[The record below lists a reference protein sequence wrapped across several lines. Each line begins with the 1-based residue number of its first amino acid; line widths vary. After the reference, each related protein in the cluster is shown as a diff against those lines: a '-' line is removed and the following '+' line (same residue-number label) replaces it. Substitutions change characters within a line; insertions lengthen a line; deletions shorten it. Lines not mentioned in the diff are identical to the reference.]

1 MPQES
6 PRFQQGIPCPPDP
19 PHSIKTLLRKGYPPP
34 SLTLPLPVAVLLVF
48 LLAASISGCLFESD
62 QDPPPGAT
70 QVSPTATVPAEP
82 GAASTSTALPA
93 GTAAVPRSTPS
104 ASGLVLPVSIAEVQ
118 SDLPQYDRQT
128 WRHWIDEDS
137 DCQNARQ
144 EVLIIEST
152 VAVTYQSD
160 ERCRVATGVWVGPYT
175 GTTVDDP
182 GDLDVDHMVPLGNAH
197 RSGAWNWDRERKREY
212 ANYLGYE
219 DHLIATTSGANRS
232 KGSKGPEEWRPPF
245 EQYWCDYAV
254 DWVTIKNEW
263 GLTVTEA
270 EYIALTEMLATCE
283 MTVLLQP
290 TQGMPPPSP
299 VPTAAVGPQTVTP
312 PSPVPTAPASPQTA
326 TPTDLRYDPFGPDRN
341 CGDFDNYE
349 EALAFFRAAG
359 GPEADPHRLDSNG
372 DGQPCETLPGG
383 PSAEVQTAGP
393 GLAASSVLGEGDAV
407 EEDPVCAGTG
417 PLGSG
422 STHLLATPV
431 AGSEGIDCDPLTAPA
446 AHIVLSPASTPT
458 LTLTPTP
465 TPANAP
471 SPTPSPSPRPDP
483 GLSVAEQTPVPAV
496 NCSDFSNWRDAQ
508 DFFLSEG
515 GPAEDP
521 HGLDRNDDGVSCQS
535 LPGAPD
541 DDAAPNSPT
550 PTPASPPEGPPIS
563 GTTPVLEALA
573 QLPYDPSGPDRD
585 CVDFT
590 SWWDAQN
597 FYLAAGGPDQ
607 DPHSLDH
614 NGDGSACESLSGA
627 PTQVSEPSLDE
638 QATPALAPEIEDRN
652 CADFSNWSEAQAFYL
667 AAGGPNDDPHG
678 LDHNGDGSACESLSG
693 APTQVSEPSL
703 DEQATAALAP
713 EIEDRNCADFS
724 NWSEAQAFYLA
735 AGGPDQDPHGL
746 DRNKN
751 GEACESLPGAPDD
764 EPDRVQQK
772 AQPTPAGQSPTEEN
786 VFRDRNCGDF
796 KTWQEAQNL
805 FVSQGGPS
813 QDPHRLDRDKDGI
826 VCESLPGAPE

>member
-1 MPQES
+1 M
-6 PRFQQGIPCPPDP
+6 
-19 PHSIKTLLRKGYPPP
+19 
-34 SLTLPLPVAVLLVF
+34 
-48 LLAASISGCLFESD
+48 AAI
-62 QDPPPGAT
+62 
-70 QVSPTATVPAEP
+70 
-82 GAASTSTALPA
+82 
-93 GTAAVPRSTPS
+93 PRSTPS
-104 ASGLVLPVSIAEVQ
+104 ASGLVLPVSIAGVQ

-128 WRHWIDEDS
+128 WRHWIDEDR

-160 ERCRVATGVWVGPYT
+160 ERCRVATGLWVGPYT

-232 KGSKGPEEWRPPF
+232 KGSKGPGEWRPPL
-245 EQYWCDYAV
+245 EEYWCDYAV

-290 TQGMPPPSP
+290 TQVMPTLSP
-299 VPTAAVGPQTVTP
+299 VPTAASGLQTVTP
-312 PSPVPTAPASPQTA
+312 PSPVPTATVGPQTV

-359 GPEADPHRLDSNG
+359 GPEADPHGLDSNG
-372 DGQPCETLPGG
+372 DRQPCETLSGG
-383 PSAEVQTAGP
+383 PSAEVQTVAP
-393 GLAASSVLGEGDAV
+393 GLAASSVREEGGAL

-417 PLGSG
+417 PPGSG
-422 STHLLATPV
+422 PSHLLATPV

-446 AHIVLSPASTPT
+446 AHIVLSPAPTPT
-458 LTLTPTP
+458 PTQTP

-471 SPTPSPSPRPDP
+471 SPTPSPSLEPDP

-521 HGLDRNDDGVSCQS
+521 HGLDRNDDGVACES

-541 DDAAPNSPT
+541 DDAAPKSPT
-550 PTPASPPEGPPIS
+550 PAPASPPEGPPIS
-563 GTTPVLEALA
+563 GSTPVLEALA

-627 PTQVSEPSLDE
+627 PTQVSEPARDE
-638 QATPALAPEIEDRN
+638 SATP
-652 CADFSNWSEAQAFYL
+652 
-667 AAGGPNDDPHG
+667 
-678 LDHNGDGSACESLSG
+678 
-693 APTQVSEPSL
+693 
-703 DEQATAALAP
+703 ALAP

-746 DRNKN
+746 DRNKD

-786 VFRDRNCGDF
+786 EFRDRNCGDF
-796 KTWQEAQNL
+796 KTWQQAQNF
-805 FVSQGGPS
+805 FVSEGGPS

-826 VCESLPGAPE
+826 VCESLPGAPG